1 MGTADDKML
10 SLRIFK
16 SNPPGAVAEGTG
28 IDGRLR
34 LCTGY
39 LGIVGL
45 KRTRCIVDNASEGVR
60 LVTSRWGMPVAK
72 IDEIL
77 GTFKSVFHNDFF
89 SLIDF
94 FGLR

>member
-45 KRTRCIVDNASEGVR
+45 KRTRCIVGNAPRRCPACNQS
-60 LVTSRWGMPVAK
+60 
-72 IDEIL
+72 L
-77 GTFKSVFHNDFF
+77 GHA
-89 SLIDF
+89 
-94 FGLR
+94 GG